1 MISTELA
8 VAVLLLT
15 TLLVLAL
22 ITVFNRLYEA
32 LRLRRLG
39 AITERYLGWDGRLE
53 INLSMIVAA
62 MLSGAVMGPSVLAI
76 VDGRSSPLAE
86 GLATLSNWAVVMV
99 FAFAGSHTH
108 LEMLRHGEEGQSTAD
123 KLKDLLLGPAELLI
137 ASALLFA
144 PALALSWILPGFVAS
159 DGSAVQAALL
169 VSLML
174 AAGSVVITT
183 QLYQEH
189 RLTISDWTGEALFHL
204 AINQIGV
211 IVLAAVVLGG
221 SEAGSPAVLLV
232 GTLGGSAF
240 AVYSGRWVVGQ
251 LLRLVARYVS
261 RNAVVA
267 LALFLGLSM
276 LGAAVTGALGLTRFL
291 GAFLVGMM
299 FAPHQKEL
307 NEQVKKGSEVYLR
320 AGFILVYFSVLFVR
334 HDFLSLLGFET
345 LLLFGFFLGGS
356 LLAKRTAI
364 RLFGAWREM
373 LPAKT
378 RFMQTA
384 LTPLGVASM
393 ALGDQA
399 VAQGLLEPGV
409 LLAAGG
415 SVALTTALASTQ
427 LLQQRGEGEQITLA
441 DVEVVYLPE
450 VEVESVDDFFDK
462 LGERASLVSGAS
474 PSSIRAG
481 LDRVRA
487 EVNIAVGQ
495 GAVLPHSRPAKANQG
510 VIILARVPARP
521 GSIRR
526 SLTSQA
532 HDGREVTSCVFYV
545 CPSGAAGEA
554 TMKLLGRLSRA
565 LELNLI
571 QPIIERG
578 GEPGELHDLL
588 EEIVSGEGALEAP
601 NGG

>member
-8 VAVLLLT
+8 VALLLLA
-15 TLLVLAL
+15 TLFILAL
-22 ITVFNRLYEA
+22 VTIFNRRYEA
-32 LRLRRLG
+32 LRQRGVG
-39 AITERYLGWDGRLE
+39 ALAERHFGWDGRLKF
-53 INLSMIVAA
+53 NLSMIVAA
-62 MLSGAVMGPSVLAI
+62 MLSGAVMGPSVLAV
-76 VDGRSSPLAE
+76 VDGRSPPLADDLTT
-86 GLATLSNWAVVMV
+86 LANWAVVMV

-108 LEMLRHGEEGQSTAD
+108 LEMLRHRKEGQSTAD
-123 KLKDLLLGPAELLI
+123 MLKDLLLGPAELLL
-137 ASALLFA
+137 ASALLFL
-144 PALALSWILPGFVAS
+144 PSLLLCWTLPGFVAEG
-159 DGSAVQAALL
+159 GSAVQAALL

-189 RLTISDWTGEALFHL
+189 RLTISDWTGQALFHL

-221 SEAGSPAVLLV
+221 REAGSPGLLLA

-240 AVYSGRWVVGQ
+240 AVYAGRWLVGQ
-251 LLRLVARYVS
+251 LLSLAASYVS

-267 LALFLGLSM
+267 LALFLGLSL
-276 LGAAVTGALGLTRFL
+276 LGAALTGALGLTRFL

-320 AGFILVYFSVLFVR
+320 AGFVLIYFSVLFVR
-334 HDFLSLLGFET
+334 HDFVSLVGVET
-345 LLLFGFFLGGS
+345 LVVFGFFLGGS
-356 LLAKRTAI
+356 VFAKRSAV
-364 RLFGAWREM
+364 RVFGAWRRM
-373 LPAKT
+373 LPAKM

-399 VAQGLLEPGV
+399 VEQGLLEPGV

-415 SVALTTALASTQ
+415 SVALTAALSSTQ
-427 LLQQRGEGEQITLA
+427 LLRQRGEGEQITLA
-441 DVEVVYLPE
+441 DVEVVYFPE
-450 VEVESVDDFFDK
+450 VEVESVDDFFDT
-462 LGERASLVSGAS
+462 LCERASLVSGAS
-474 PSSIRAG
+474 PGSIRAG
-481 LDRVRA
+481 LRRVRA
-487 EVNIAVGQ
+487 EVNVAVGQ
-495 GAVLPHSRPAKANQG
+495 GAVLPHSRPEKASQG
-510 VIILARVPARP
+510 VIILARVPAKPRA
-521 GSIRR
+521 IREY
-526 SLTSQA
+526 LTSLA

-565 LELNLI
+565 LELDLI

-578 GEPGELHDLL
+578 GEPEELHDLL
-588 EEIVSGEGALEAP
+588 EEIVSGEGRLAAP
-601 NGG
+601 SGA